1 MNNLVEINN
10 TTLGIKEYNGQRV
23 ITFKDIDRVHER
35 PDGTARRNFT
45 SNKKYLIEN
54 EDYFKITRNI
64 SMDEIR
70 TLNIT
75 IPPKGTTLLTESGYL
90 LLVKS
95 FNDDL
100 AWQVQRQL
108 VGSYFRL
115 KDTTSDT
122 DNITKE
128 LITTISSINDRLSKL
143 EESTQRKKLPEK
155 KYSRWKTNTFT
166 KLRKLQEYVND
177 NSEETLTL
185 PNIIHLVIGETEDT
199 YNIEINDYV
208 DLYKSEMNLE
218 DNPYAIDVINHY
230 KDIRDMF
237 TLTLDSIM
245 ERLHIQENRE
255 CNKRNI
261 FDELAEKL
269 EKEN

>member
-54 EDYFKITRNI
+54 EDYFKITRNT

-115 KDTTSDT
+115 KDTTPDT

-128 LITTISSINDRLSKL
+128 LITTLSSINDRLSKL
-143 EESTQRKKLPEK
+143 EESTQKKKLLERNTLVGK
-155 KYSRWKTNTFT
+155 QIHSTN
-166 KLRKLQEYVND
+166 YAN
-177 NSEETLTL
+177 
-185 PNIIHLVIGETEDT
+185 
-199 YNIEINDYV
+199 
-208 DLYKSEMNLE
+208 YKNM
-218 DNPYAIDVINHY
+218 
-230 KDIRDMF
+230 
-237 TLTLDSIM
+237 
-245 ERLHIQENRE
+245 
-255 CNKRNI
+255 
-261 FDELAEKL
+261 
-269 EKEN
+269 